1 MFPLTIAGRIES
13 ANISADQV
21 PVLIAALKS
30 ALQRARATDVTCAG
44 NTVAFRAG
52 MLRLVSNWNVL
63 APIGSGVIEVHAG
76 SPGIVRYRFSCVQML
91 VAASIMVSVAVILIP
106 QTKPLLF
113 RLGAPFAMWLWL
125 FGVNFV
131 VASFRLP
138 AFVCRAVRDA
148 RAA

>member
-63 APIGSGVIEVHAG
+63 
-76 SPGIVRYRFSCVQML
+76 
-91 VAASIMVSVAVILIP
+91 VAA
-106 QTKPLLF
+106 
-113 RLGAPFAMWLWL
+113 
-125 FGVNFV
+125 
-131 VASFRLP
+131 
-138 AFVCRAVRDA
+138 
-148 RAA
+148 

>member
-1 MFPLTIAGRIES
+1 
-13 ANISADQV
+13 
-21 PVLIAALKS
+21 
-30 ALQRARATDVTCAG
+30 
-44 NTVAFRAG
+44 
-52 MLRLVSNWNVL
+52 
-63 APIGSGVIEVHAG
+63 
-76 SPGIVRYRFSCVQML
+76 ML